1 MAVKKKT
8 VKKKVQ
14 KAVAKKMVKAAKK
27 TVRTAVKTV
36 PTQTNQAPVN
46 RRIILRASHIR
57 KAFEGNE
64 VLKDVSLELHEGEV
78 MLLQGDNGSGKTTLI
93 NILTGNLMPSRGR
106 ITLGT
111 DPNKIRHFRFPIPFW
126 RRTLSFTYFSP
137 ERFAK
142 EGLARMWQDVRLF
155 SSQSLKDNIVVA
167 KAHQRGENPLR
178 ALITP
183 WQIDKDE
190 ATLTQ
195 MAKETLKK
203 FGLEGRENSSGS
215 RVSLGQSKRVA
226 IARAIYSG
234 AKILFLDEPLAGL
247 DNEGIKQMLDFL
259 HYLVKERNT
268 SIVIVEH
275 AFNIPKILDLVD
287 GVLTLKDGVITRNTK
302 EEVFKEEVKQHKD
315 AMMEWL
321 TAFAGQNGRTD
332 VLALPNGARL
342 TIARKDPS
350 APSVFTVNNLTV
362 SRGHRPVIIE
372 PLSFDIHKGDIAM
385 LEAPNGWGKSTLMDA
400 ITGVISPKTGSIM
413 LHGEHITN
421 WPIWERVKKGLLLSR
436 SGDVL
441 FKSINVEENKKLAH
455 VKHEELGAKFLKR
468 QAGSLSGGENR
479 RVSLG
484 LALYQT
490 KKDMVLLDEPF
501 QAMDTAQEELARG
514 KISLEAHNGKTF
526 LITIPKIYE

>member
-1 MAVKKKT
+1 MAR
-8 VKKKVQ
+8 KVQ
-14 KAVAKKMVKAAKK
+14 KKTTKRVVKVKAANKK
-27 TVRTAVKTV
+27 SATITK
-36 PTQTNQAPVN
+36 PTPQPKPQEP
-46 RRIILRASHIR
+46 RRVILRASHIR

-106 ITLGT
+106 ITLAT
-111 DPNKIRHFRFPIPFW
+111 NPNKIRHFRFPIPFW

-215 RVSLGQSKRVA
+215 RISLGQSKRVA

-302 EEVFKEEVKQHKD
+302 AEVFKQEARQHKD
-315 AMMEWL
+315 AMLEWL
-321 TAFAGQNGRTD
+321 TAFSGKTGRTD
-332 VLALPNGARL
+332 IIPLPNGARL
-342 TIARKDPS
+342 TIARRDPV
-350 APSVFTVNNLTV
+350 APTVFEAKNLTV
-362 SRGHRPVIIE
+362 ARGARPVIIE
-372 PLSFDIHKGDIAM
+372 PLNFEIHKGDIAL

-400 ITGVISPKTGSIM
+400 ITGVIAPKTGTIL
-413 LHGEHITN
+413 LHNEHITN
-421 WPIWERVKKGLLLSR
+421 LPIWTRAKKGLLLSR
-436 SGDVL
+436 SSNVL
-441 FKSINVEENKKLAH
+441 FKSVTVAENKRLAR
-455 VKHEELGAKFLKR
+455 VKHAELGAKFLTR
-468 QAGSLSGGENR
+468 QGGSLSGGENR
-479 RVSLG
+479 RISLG
-484 LALYQT
+484 LALYQY
-490 KKDMVLLDEPF
+490 KRDMVLLDEPF
-501 QAMDTAQEELARG
+501 QAMDTAQEQIARG

>member
-1 MAVKKKT
+1 MAIKKKT

-14 KAVAKKMVKAAKK
+14 KAVAKK

-36 PTQTNQAPVN
+36 STQTKEAPVN

-64 VLKDVSLELHEGEV
+64 VLKDVSLELREGEV
-78 MLLQGDNGSGKTTLI
+78 MLLQGDNGSGKTTLL

-106 ITLGT
+106 ITLAT
-111 DPNKIRHFRFPIPFW
+111 NPEKLRTFRFPIPFW
-126 RRTLSFTYFSP
+126 RRALSFTYFSP

-155 SSQSLKDNIVVA
+155 ASQSLKDNIVVA
-167 KAHQRGENPLR
+167 KANQRGENPLR
-178 ALITP
+178 AVLTP
-183 WQIDKDE
+183 WLIDKDE
-190 ATLTQ
+190 AKLTE

-203 FGLEGRENSSGS
+203 FGLEGRENSSGN
-215 RVSLGQSKRVA
+215 RISLGQSKRVA

-259 HYLVKERNT
+259 RYLVKERNT
-268 SIVIVEH
+268 TIVIVEH

-302 EEVFKEEVKQHKD
+302 AEVFTTEIKEHKD

-321 TAFAGQNGRTD
+321 TAFAGQSGRTD
-332 VLALPNGARL
+332 VVALPNGARL
-342 TIARKDPS
+342 TIARRDPV

-400 ITGVISPKTGSIM
+400 IMGVIEPKTGTMM
-413 LHGEHITN
+413 LHGGKISHL
-421 WPIWERVKKGLLLSR
+421 PIWERVKKGLLLSR

-441 FKSINVEENKKLAH
+441 FKSINVEENKRLAH

-479 RVSLG
+479 RISLG

>member
-1 MAVKKKT
+1 MPVKRKT
-8 VKKKVQ
+8 VKEKCQ
-14 KAVAKKMVKAAKK
+14 KTM
-27 TVRTAVKTV
+27 
-36 PTQTNQAPVN
+36 PVLSTKPN
-46 RRIILRASHIR
+46 EKRRIILRASHIR

-78 MLLQGDNGSGKTTLI
+78 ILLQGDNGSGKTTLL

-106 ITLGT
+106 ITLAINP
-111 DPNKIRHFRFPIPFW
+111 DKLRSFRFPIPFW
-126 RRTLSFTYFSP
+126 RRALSFTYFSP

-142 EGLARMWQDVRLF
+142 EGLARMWQDIRLF

-167 KAHQRGENPLR
+167 QANQRGENPLR
-178 ALITP
+178 AVLTP
-183 WQIDKDE
+183 WLIDKDE
-190 ATLTQ
+190 AQLTKK
-195 MAKETLKK
+195 AKETLKK
-203 FGLEGRENSSGS
+203 FGLEGRENSSGN
-215 RVSLGQSKRVA
+215 RISLGQSKRVA

-259 HYLVKERNT
+259 HYLVKEHNT
-268 SIVIVEH
+268 TIVIVEH

-287 GVLTLKDGVITRNTK
+287 SVLTLKEGVITRNTK
-302 EEVFKEEVKQHKD
+302 EEIFKKEIKGHKD

-332 VLALPNGARL
+332 VVSLPNGARL
-342 TIARKDPS
+342 TIARRDPV
-350 APSVFTVNNLTV
+350 APSVFSVSNLTV

-372 PLSFDIHKGDIAM
+372 PLSFDIHKGDIAL

-400 ITGVISPKTGSIM
+400 IMGIIEPKSGTM
-413 LHGEHITN
+413 VLHGEKITRL
-421 WPIWERVKKGLLLSR
+421 PIWERAKKGILLSR
-436 SGDVL
+436 AGDVL
-441 FKSINVEENKKLAH
+441 FKSVSVKENKKLAD
-455 VKHEELGAKFLKR
+455 VNYELSEKLSKR

-479 RVSLG
+479 RISLG
-484 LALYQT
+484 LALHQT
-490 KKDMVLLDEPF
+490 QKDMVLLDEPF

>member
-1 MAVKKKT
+1 MPKKKT
-8 VKKKVQ
+8 TKR
-14 KAVAKKMVKAAKK
+14 VAKVKVANKK
-27 TVRTAVKTV
+27 
-36 PTQTNQAPVN
+36 PTTTTKPTLQSKPQEP
-46 RRIILRASHIR
+46 RRVILRASHIR

-106 ITLGT
+106 ITLAT

-142 EGLARMWQDVRLF
+142 GGLARMWQDVRLF
-155 SSQSLKDNIVVA
+155 PSQSLKDNIVVA
-167 KAHQRGENPLR
+167 KPHQRGENPLR
-178 ALITP
+178 ALLTP
-183 WQIDKDE
+183 WLIDKDE
-190 ATLTQ
+190 AVLTG

-203 FGLEGRENSSGS
+203 FGLEGRENSSGN

-259 HYLVKERNT
+259 HYLVTERNT

-287 GVLTLKDGVITRNTK
+287 GVLTLKDGMITQNTK
-302 EEVFKEEVKQHKD
+302 AEVFKQEARQHKD
-315 AMMEWL
+315 AMLEWL
-321 TAFAGQNGRTD
+321 KDFAGKAGKTD
-332 VLALPNGARL
+332 IVPLPNGSRL
-342 TIARKDPS
+342 TIARRDLA
-350 APSVFTVNNLTV
+350 APTVFAVDNLTV
-362 SRGHRPVIIE
+362 SRGARPVIID
-372 PLSFDIHKGDIAM
+372 PLTFEIHKGDIAL

-400 ITGVISPKTGSIM
+400 ITGVIAPKTGTIS
-413 LHGEHITN
+413 LHNERITTL
-421 WPIWERVKKGLLLSR
+421 PIWARAKKGLLLSR
-436 SGDVL
+436 SANVL
-441 FKSINVEENKKLAH
+441 FKSVTVAENKRLAR
-455 VKHEELGAKFLKR
+455 VKHAELGERFLRR
-468 QAGSLSGGENR
+468 QGGSLSGGENR
-479 RVSLG
+479 RISLG
-484 LALYQT
+484 LALYQY
-490 KKDMVLLDEPF
+490 KRDMVLLDEPF
-501 QAMDTAQEELARG
+501 QAMDTEQEAAARNGIAQA
-514 KISLEAHNGKTF
+514 AHDGKTF

>member
-1 MAVKKKT
+1 MPKKKT
-8 VKKKVQ
+8 TKRAVKI
-14 KAVAKKMVKAAKK
+14 KAANKK
-27 TVRTAVKTV
+27 PVAVTKS
-36 PTQTNQAPVN
+36 APQLTKPAEP
-46 RRIILRASHIR
+46 RRVILRASHIR

-106 ITLGT
+106 ITLAT
-111 DPNKIRHFRFPIPFW
+111 NPDKVRHFRFPIPFW
-126 RRTLSFTYFSP
+126 RKALSFTYFSP

-167 KAHQRGENPLR
+167 KANQRGENPLR
-178 ALITP
+178 AVLTP
-183 WQIDKDE
+183 WLIDKDE
-190 ATLTQ
+190 AKLTQ

-203 FGLEGRENSSGS
+203 FGLEGRENSSGN

-259 HYLVKERNT
+259 RYLVKERNT
-268 SIVIVEH
+268 TIVIVEH

-287 GVLTLKDGVITRNTK
+287 GVLTLREGVITRNTK
-302 EEVFKEEVKQHKD
+302 AEVFKQEARQHKD
-315 AMMEWL
+315 AMLEWL
-321 TAFAGQNGRTD
+321 TTFSGQTGRTD
-332 VLALPNGARL
+332 IMPLPNGARL
-342 TIARKDPS
+342 TIARRDPV
-350 APSVFTVNNLTV
+350 APTVFEAKNLTV
-362 SRGHRPVIIE
+362 ARGARPVIIE
-372 PLSFDIHKGDIAM
+372 PLTFEIHKGDIAL
-385 LEAPNGWGKSTLMDA
+385 LEAPNGWGKSTLMDT
-400 ITGVISPKTGSIM
+400 IMGVIEPKTGTM
-413 LHGEHITN
+413 ALHGGRITGL
-421 WPIWERVKKGLLLSR
+421 PIWERAKKGLLLSR

-441 FKSINVEENKKLAH
+441 FKSVNVAENKRLAH
-455 VKHEELGAKFLKR
+455 VKHELTEKLSDR

-501 QAMDTAQEELARG
+501 QAMDSAQEEIARG